1 MVIEAHLICIALV
14 LVDIVAR
21 TWRIQWILRG
31 MHFDVPFGEA
41 LALNVVGD
49 AASAITPLRVG
60 GEPARMAALAHAKV
74 PLTAGF
80 VAITIEIIMMWP
92 IVLAAGGWL
101 TLIYAPSWWR
111 TAGPELAQEIAKAWP
126 WVLAVIVLS
135 VVAWWAARHLFPRA
149 SHIVQRSTRRAL
161 VYARRMPA
169 WPLVAGFPLT
179 LVSLAA
185 RVAIL
190 PVLALTLPDPPPL
203 GPLTFGSFAL
213 LYSQFLLPT
222 PSGAGVVDLGFLGG
236 AAGDLREHEAALL
249 LAWRF
254 YTTFVLVA
262 LGFIVA
268 IRQYGRPVVA
278 AILRGRTPPGVSAP
292 AELERDARA

>member
-1 MVIEAHLICIALV
+1 MLIEAHLICIALV

-31 MHFDVPFGEA
+31 LRFKVPFGEA
-41 LALNVVGD
+41 LSLNVVGD
-49 AASAITPLRVG
+49 AASAVTPLRIG
-60 GEPARMAALAHAKV
+60 GEPARMAALAHARV

-80 VAITIEIIMMWP
+80 VAITIELILMWP

-101 TLIYAPSWWR
+101 ALIYAPSWWR

-126 WVLAVIVLS
+126 WVVVVIVLS
-135 VVAWWAARHLFPRA
+135 FSAWWAARHLFPRA
-149 SHIVQRSTRRAL
+149 SHVVRRSTRRAL
-161 VYARRMPA
+161 VYARRMPT
-169 WPLVAGFPLT
+169 WPLLAGLLLT

-185 RVAIL
+185 RLAIL
-190 PVLALTLPDPPPL
+190 PVLALTLPERPPL
-203 GPLTFGSFAL
+203 GPLTFGSFTL

-236 AAGDLREHEAALL
+236 AAGDLQEHEAALL
-249 LAWRF
+249 VAWRF

-262 LGFIVA
+262 LGLILAV
-268 IRQYGRPVVA
+268 RQYGGSVVA